1 MIDAINNYKFKVA
14 NYSKETIL
22 SRFLLISEKII
33 SFLLTAYLANKLS
46 YSDIGFWSQAIYFAG
61 LYTSLTGF
69 NIGSGLISI
78 VPRINKTEIKAD
90 LIFRS
95 GLFLIIVGILSII
108 FLLFFRDTISNL
120 FFDNILD
127 LNIFLLILT
136 IGFSE
141 MMLDFVLFSFRS
153 VKNFY
158 FSNYVLFL
166 KLLPRTFV
174 FIGAYKNN
182 ILLMLYLY
190 AFTFLFSCF
199 LILIKLYFSNKNS
212 LYFLLRWKKNKFS
225 ILGPKPFLKSLF
237 IISKKSIFASLTAA
251 LFFFIA
257 RRLILSNIGLTGV
270 GEFSVAI
277 LAGSTILFF
286 TNFIGF
292 TFYPYISNLAMN
304 QKKIAYAKTNK
315 LSLALILLSIF
326 ISLGLVGLKIVFNNS
341 LAFYPFTINSLD
353 LILAFIGYGFLSAYQ
368 ISQPFAFALTDNIK
382 VIRIELISSVI
393 SFGLI
398 SFILLVDGF
407 SISKVMF
414 SFCIYTFCNYIQA
427 QSRNLKILKEKT
439 A

>member
-61 LYTSLTGF
+61 LYTTLIGL
-69 NIGSGLISI
+69 NIGNGLISI
-78 VPRINKTEIKAD
+78 VPRINKTKIRAD

-95 GLFLIIVGILSII
+95 GLFLIILGIISII
-108 FLLFFRDTISNL
+108 FLLFFRDLISNL
-120 FFDNILD
+120 FFDNVLD
-127 LNIFLLILT
+127 LNIFLLILI

-190 AFTFLFSCF
+190 SFTFLFSCF
-199 LILIKLYFSNKNS
+199 LLLIKLYFSNKNS
-212 LYFLLRWKKNKFS
+212 FSFFFEWKKNKLS
-225 ILGPKPFLKSLF
+225 LLGTKPFLKSLF

-292 TFYPYISNLAMN
+292 TFYPYISNLAIN
-304 QKKIAYAKTNK
+304 KKKIAYAKTNK
-315 LSLALILLSIF
+315 LSFLLILFSII
-326 ISLGLVGLKIVFNNS
+326 ISLGLVGSKIVFRNTLS
-341 LAFYPFTINSLD
+341 FYPFTINSID
-353 LILAFIGYGFLSAYQ
+353 LIFAFLGYGFLSAYQ
-368 ISQPFAFALTDNIK
+368 ISQPFAFALTDDIK

-398 SFILLVDGF
+398 SLIFLVDGF

-414 SFCIYTFCNYIQA
+414 SFCIYTFCNYLQA
-427 QSRNLKILKEKT
+427 HSRNLKILKEQT